1 MPTARD
7 IQSTKPAMITNQK
20 IRAVVFDCDGVMFD
34 SRQAN
39 IHYYNHMLHHFGL
52 PPMTGAPADFVHSHT
67 ADESIR
73 HIFQGTPYTNEAL
86 VYRWKVDYTPFIQ
99 DMIME
104 PGLKE
109 LLEWLKP
116 RFGLA
121 VATNRS
127 NTIGEVL
134 KTHGLTGFFDLVVS
148 SLDVEQS
155 KPHPESLFKI
165 LDFFQ
170 VGPERILYVGDSVV
184 DEETAKRAGVSFIAY
199 RNKALK
205 AYRHVGTMA
214 KIRVLLKAFVPP

>member
-1 MPTARD
+1 
-7 IQSTKPAMITNQK
+7 MIINQK
-20 IRAVVFDCDGVMFD
+20 IRAVAFDCDGVMFD

-52 PPMTGAPADFVHSHT
+52 PSITGVAVDFIHSHT

-73 HIFQGTPYTNEAL
+73 YIFQGTPYTDEAL
-86 VYRWKVDYTPFIQ
+86 AYRRKVDYTPFIQ

-104 PGLKE
+104 PGLKG

-155 KPHPESLFKI
+155 KPNPESLFKI
-165 LDFFQ
+165 MDFFQ

-184 DEETAKRAGVSFIAY
+184 DEETARRAEVPFIAY
-199 RNKALK
+199 RNRALK
-205 AYRHVGTMA
+205 AYRHVGILA
-214 KIRVLLKAFVPP
+214 EIRELMKLPTKN

>member
-1 MPTARD
+1 MNP
-7 IQSTKPAMITNQK
+7 
-20 IRAVVFDCDGVMFD
+20 
-34 SRQAN
+34 
-39 IHYYNHMLHHFGL
+39 FGISFRE
-52 PPMTGAPADFVHSHT
+52 PPH
-67 ADESIR
+67 
-73 HIFQGTPYTNEAL
+73 TNEAL
-86 VYRWKVDYTPFIQ
+86 AYRWEVDYTPFIQ

-134 KTHGLTGFFDLVVS
+134 KTRGLTGFFDLVVS
-148 SLDVEQS
+148 SLDVKHP

-170 VGPERILYVGDSVV
+170 VGPERILYVGDSAV
-184 DEETAKRAGVSFIAY
+184 DEETARRAGVRLIAY
-199 RNKALK
+199 NNRALK

-214 KIRVLLKAFVPP
+214 EIKEILNHP

>member
-1 MPTARD
+1 
-7 IQSTKPAMITNQK
+7 MIPNQK
-20 IRAVVFDCDGVMFD
+20 IRAVAFDCDGVMFD

-39 IHYYNHMLHHFGL
+39 IHYYNHMLHHFDL
-52 PPMTGAPADFVHSHT
+52 PSMTGPAVDFVHSHT
-67 ADESIR
+67 ADESIQ

-86 VYRWKVDYTPFIQ
+86 SYRWEVDYTPFIQ

-104 PGLKE
+104 PGLKD

-116 RFGLA
+116 RTGLA

-155 KPHPESLFKI
+155 KPHPESLYKI

-184 DEETAKRAGVSFIAY
+184 DEETARRAGVPLIAY
-199 RNKALK
+199 KNKRLTAD
-205 AYRHVGTMA
+205 RHIEDLA
-214 KIRVLLKAFVPP
+214 EIKEVLRLPNGSHLG

>member
-1 MPTARD
+1 
-7 IQSTKPAMITNQK
+7 
-20 IRAVVFDCDGVMFD
+20 
-34 SRQAN
+34 
-39 IHYYNHMLHHFGL
+39 
-52 PPMTGAPADFVHSHT
+52 
-67 ADESIR
+67 
-73 HIFQGTPYTNEAL
+73 
-86 VYRWKVDYTPFIQ
+86 
-99 DMIME
+99 ME

-134 KTHGLTGFFDLVVS
+134 KTHGLTGFFNLVVS

-170 VGPERILYVGDSVV
+170 VGPERILYVGDSSV
-184 DEETAKRAGVSFIAY
+184 DEETARRAGVRLIAFKN
-199 RNKALK
+199 RALK
-205 AYRHVGTMA
+205 AYRHVENMA
-214 KIRVLLKAFVPP
+214 EIKVLLNLPALLE

>member
-1 MPTARD
+1 
-7 IQSTKPAMITNQK
+7 MITNQK
-20 IRAVVFDCDGVMFD
+20 TRAVVFDCDGVMFD

-39 IHYYNHMLHHFGL
+39 IHYYNHMLRHFGL
-52 PPMTGAPADFVHSHT
+52 PPMTGAAVDFVHSHT

-73 HIFQGTPYTNEAL
+73 HLFQGTVYTDEAL
-86 VYRWKVDYTPFIQ
+86 AYRWEVDYTPFIQ

-109 LLEWLKP
+109 LLEWSKN
-116 RFGLA
+116 RYGLA

-134 KTHGLTGFFDLVVS
+134 RTHGLTEFFDMVVS
-148 SLDVEQS
+148 SLDVEQP

-170 VGPERILYVGDSVV
+170 VGPERLLYVGDSAV
-184 DEETAKRAGVSFIAY
+184 DEETALRAGVPFIAY
-199 RNKALK
+199 RNKSLK
-205 AYRHVGTMA
+205 AYRHVGTLTEI
-214 KIRVLLKAFVPP
+214 KTLLSLSIHEE

>member
-1 MPTARD
+1 
-7 IQSTKPAMITNQK
+7 MIINQK
-20 IRAVVFDCDGVMFD
+20 IRAVAFDCDGVMFD

-52 PPMTGAPADFVHSHT
+52 PPMTDATVDFIHSHT

-73 HIFQGTPYTNEAL
+73 YIFQGTPYTDEAL
-86 VYRWKVDYTPFIQ
+86 AYRWKVDYTPFIQ

-116 RFGLA
+116 RSGLA

-165 LDFFQ
+165 MDFFQ

-184 DEETAKRAGVSFIAY
+184 DEETARRAGVPFIAY

-205 AYRHVGTMA
+205 AYRHVETMA
-214 KIRVLLKAFVPP
+214 AIKILLEPPIREK

>member
-1 MPTARD
+1 M
-7 IQSTKPAMITNQK
+7 
-20 IRAVVFDCDGVMFD
+20 
-34 SRQAN
+34 
-39 IHYYNHMLHHFGL
+39 
-52 PPMTGAPADFVHSHT
+52 DFVHSHT

-73 HIFQGTPYTNEAL
+73 HIFQGTAHTHEAL
-86 VYRWKVDYTPFIQ
+86 AYRWKVNYTPFIQ

-134 KTHGLTGFFDLVVS
+134 KTHGLTRYFDLVVS

-155 KPHPESLFKI
+155 KPHPESLLKI

-170 VGPERILYVGDSVV
+170 AGPERILYVGDSAV
-184 DEETAKRAGVSFIAY
+184 DEETARRAGVRLIAY
-199 RNKALK
+199 KNRALE
-205 AYRHVGTMA
+205 AYQYVNTLA
-214 KIRVLLKAFVPP
+214 EIKDLLQAFCLQE